1 MIYLRDFV
9 LKLAKEKEIKLHEHT
24 KLAIR
29 EIERKMEK
37 NDSIEVRDIMSDLK
51 DETDLKKGFSSS
63 EWGAIEKEVKKMI

>member
-37 NDSIEVRDIMSDLK
+37 NDSIEVQDIMSDLK